1 MRKIVFALLVIIVA
15 TSGLFAQTK
24 VPAPK
29 DQLYI
34 EVSALGNLDYF
45 FDHKMGMEMVGKE
58 LGVRT
63 EYVGP
68 AEYDM
73 NAMVAAF
80 EATPA
85 APLATR
91 LIAAIQAGEA
101 AGGEIAAIAS
111 AARVEPLFLSHSVF
125 RV

>member
-1 MRKIVFALLVIIVA
+1 MRKFVFALLVLMVA

-58 LGVRT
+58 LGV
-63 EYVGP
+63 
-68 AEYDM
+68 
-73 NAMVAAF
+73 
-80 EATPA
+80 
-85 APLATR
+85 
-91 LIAAIQAGEA
+91 I
-101 AGGEIAAIAS
+101 
-111 AARVEPLFLSHSVF
+111 
-125 RV
+125 